1 MGSGGNKG
9 QANAGSIN
17 FGGSIGTLPL
27 PPNDSSCRIVGSSTP
42 TQARRKPRRTYC
54 SHYGIAQH
62 CRRSNGHCCDGTK
75 TQTARPKS
83 EQTQNEI
90 ITLKQATMKEDNMMS
105 YEMYEDFKETMVKA
119 IKTEL
124 SAKHN
129 QSTDTD
135 LPQRIEQIVH
145 SEQEQQR
152 AIITQLAERLESI
165 ERSNANT
172 HNGIDNLQTSVEAIE
187 IPAELLP
194 RIVQHRISLAIE
206 SKGVFWTMI
215 GMMTAIVLLCT
226 MLYWTAKP
234 NYHRIDNDLKYRYI
248 KMKGEATPDRIAEL
262 EELFELEPR
271 QRQNPRNEKRCRR
284 I

>member
-1 MGSGGNKG
+1 
-9 QANAGSIN
+9 
-17 FGGSIGTLPL
+17 
-27 PPNDSSCRIVGSSTP
+27 
-42 TQARRKPRRTYC
+42 
-54 SHYGIAQH
+54 
-62 CRRSNGHCCDGTK
+62 
-75 TQTARPKS
+75 
-83 EQTQNEI
+83 
-90 ITLKQATMKEDNMMS
+90 MKEDNMMS

-152 AIITQLAERLESI
+152 AIITLTSME
-165 ERSNANT
+165 
-172 HNGIDNLQTSVEAIE
+172 NLQASVEAIE

-262 EELFELEPR
+262 EEIFELNRDNAKIR
-271 QRQNPRNEKRCRR
+271 QMKRDVEEYERTVRQKVILEEQARLREREANRLNENASRLKNE
-284 I
+284 

>member
-1 MGSGGNKG
+1 
-9 QANAGSIN
+9 
-17 FGGSIGTLPL
+17 
-27 PPNDSSCRIVGSSTP
+27 
-42 TQARRKPRRTYC
+42 
-54 SHYGIAQH
+54 
-62 CRRSNGHCCDGTK
+62 
-75 TQTARPKS
+75 
-83 EQTQNEI
+83 
-90 ITLKQATMKEDNMMS
+90 MKENDMMS

-129 QSTDTD
+129 QLTDTD

-145 SEQEQQR
+145 SEQER
-152 AIITQLAERLESI
+152 HRTIITQLAGRLESI
-165 ERSNANT
+165 EQSNIKTQA
-172 HNGIDNLQTSVEAIE
+172 GIDALQASVDAIE
-187 IPAELLP
+187 IPTELP
-194 RIVQHRISLAIE
+194 PKIVQHRISLAIE

-262 EELFELEPR
+262 EELFELHRDAAKIREMKKDVEAFEKVVKQKAMHDEQVR
-271 QRQNPRNEKRCRR
+271 LNEQAAKHFEQQLKR
-284 I
+284 IKAD